1 MWSDVDKLKSKIS
14 GAEKKFGL
22 KTKLVGAAAAMQG
35 ALGGLAGDLGTAFR
49 VPIVLTAQE
58 DSTVRKN
65 CNFILFYQPQ
75 AVSNFAVGSSS
86 FFFFFRRLLLF
97 SHGIL
102 V

>member
-65 CNFILFYQPQ
+65 CNFILFSPLELQTQDPCY
-75 AVSNFAVGSSS
+75 
-86 FFFFFRRLLLF
+86 R
-97 SHGIL
+97 
-102 V
+102 